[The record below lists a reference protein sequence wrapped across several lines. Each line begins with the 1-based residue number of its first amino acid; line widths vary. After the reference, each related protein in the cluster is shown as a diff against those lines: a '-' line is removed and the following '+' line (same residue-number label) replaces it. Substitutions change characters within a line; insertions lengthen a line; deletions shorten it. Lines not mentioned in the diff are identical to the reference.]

1 MAIPGQYDL
10 NKSLDKRF
18 TLLDI
23 FFSFLVSL
31 SYANHHQYF
40 NKNSKNRGKKS
51 SNFEITNFENK
62 TLSEAT
68 LTTNP
73 I

>member
-40 NKNSKNRGKKS
+40 NKNSKNRGK
-51 SNFEITNFENK
+51 N
-62 TLSEAT
+62 L
-68 LTTNP
+68 P
-73 I
+73 ISK